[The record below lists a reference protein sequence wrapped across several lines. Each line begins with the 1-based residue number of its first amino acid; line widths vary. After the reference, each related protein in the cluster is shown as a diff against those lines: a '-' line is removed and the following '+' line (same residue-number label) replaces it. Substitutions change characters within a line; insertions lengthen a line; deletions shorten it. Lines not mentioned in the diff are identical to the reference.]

1 MAKINVKEMNLD
13 QYITMMEE
21 WFAKLP
27 AFPVAARDIMVKIA
41 PWFALIFGILGVL
54 GSIAATGFLTVLSP
68 FVALGGGLG
77 VAAGGIV
84 AALGGIISSVLM
96 LLAFPGLKARKVAGW
111 KYSFYSEGVSVIAA
125 LVSFNLV
132 GAVISALIG
141 FYLLFQIKSYYK

>member
-1 MAKINVKEMNLD
+1 MATKEDKKLNVNELMS
-13 QYITMMEE
+13 TMEG

-27 AFPVAARDIMVKIA
+27 ELPVSARDIIVKIA

-68 FVALGGGLG
+68 VVALGGGLG

-84 AALGGIISSVLM
+84 AALGGIVSSVLM
-96 LLAFPGLKARKVAGW
+96 ILAFPGLKANKTAGW
-111 KYSFYSEGVSVIAA
+111 KYSFYSQAVSVIAA
-125 LVSFNLV
+125 VLSFNLV
-132 GAVISALIG
+132 GAVISALVG